1 MANKELIDYV
11 KKCADDGFGEA
22 AIRKAC
28 ADAGWKDDEVS
39 EAFKI
44 IKGGEKKEECAAA
57 SAGGAAAASKP
68 GILSQLKAK
77 LPKWDW
83 PVWGAAALVLITV
96 LLLAYAFTSCKYY
109 PASTGLIPLDGPKCW
124 ILG

>member
-44 IKGGEKKEECAAA
+44 IKGEAKEAAVAAKPAAA
-57 SAGGAAAASKP
+57 GKSDFF
-68 GILSQLKAK
+68 SQLKAK
-77 LPKWDW
+77 LPKWNW
-83 PVWGAAALVLITV
+83 TIWGAVVLVLIV
-96 LLLAYAFTSCKYY
+96 MLLLAYAFTSCRQY
-109 PASTGLIPLDGPKCW
+109 PAETGLIPVEGPKCW
-124 ILG
+124 IIR

>member
-39 EAFKI
+39 EAFRI
-44 IKGGEKKEECAAA
+44 IKGGGEKKEE
-57 SAGGAAAASKP
+57 GAAAVSSPGASKADF
-68 GILSQLKAK
+68 LSQIKAK
-77 LPKWDW
+77 LPKWNW
-83 PVWGAAALVLITV
+83 AVWGAVALVLIVV
-96 LLLAYAFTSCKYY
+96 LLLAYAFTSCTQY
-109 PASTGLIPLDGPKCW
+109 PAETGLLPIEGPKCW
-124 ILG
+124 IIR

>member
-11 KKCADDGFGEA
+11 KKCMDDGFGEA

-44 IKGGEKKEECAAA
+44 IKGGDEKKE
-57 SAGGAAAASKP
+57 GAAAAAKP
-68 GILSQLKAK
+68 VAGKDFLSQLKAK
-77 LPKWDW
+77 LPKWNW
-83 PVWGAAALVLITV
+83 TIWGAIAVALIVL
-96 LLLAYAFTSCKYY
+96 LLLAYAFSSCRTY
-109 PASTGLIPLDGPKCW
+109 PAETGLLPVEGPKCW
-124 ILG
+124 IIR

>member
-44 IKGGEKKEECAAA
+44 IKGGEKKEE
-57 SAGGAAAASKP
+57 GAAAASAAGAAASKP
-68 GILSQLKAK
+68 DILSQLKAK
-77 LPKWDW
+77 LPKWNW
-83 PVWGAAALVLITV
+83 TIWGAVALAVIVV
-96 LLLAYAFTSCKYY
+96 LLLAYAFTSCTHY
-109 PASTGLIPLDGPKCW
+109 PAETGLIPVEGPKCW
-124 ILG
+124 IIR